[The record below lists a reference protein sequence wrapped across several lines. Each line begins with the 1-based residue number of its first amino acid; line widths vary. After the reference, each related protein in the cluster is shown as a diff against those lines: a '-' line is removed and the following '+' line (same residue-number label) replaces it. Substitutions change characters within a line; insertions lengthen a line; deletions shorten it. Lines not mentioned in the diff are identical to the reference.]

1 MVRMARQIVRYGVGL
16 GVGLCLL
23 VGCSETVD
31 PNAMPAGPEQIAET
45 FYRALLANPL
55 VDLPTPEQL
64 RPFRPLLQQ
73 SLLRRLEQAHAVDLS
88 IRSSTQLPTPP
99 AVQGS
104 LFTSLADG
112 FTDFELVACQTKKL
126 KSRCQFT
133 LIYNKQG
140 HTIEWQDE
148 LRLRRGRLGWQVEDL
163 VYGGNWAYAP
173 TGKLTSRL
181 DVVIASAP
189 APTKP

>member
-1 MVRMARQIVRYGVGL
+1 MVRMARQIVRYGVGF
-16 GVGLCLL
+16 GLCLL

-31 PNAMPAGPEQIAET
+31 PNALPAGPDQIAET

-55 VDLPTPEQL
+55 MDLPAPEQL

-73 SLLRRLEQAHAVDLS
+73 SLLRRLGQAHAADLS
-88 IRSSTQLPTPP
+88 IRTSTQLATPP

-104 LFTSLADG
+104 LFTSLAEG

-133 LIYNKQG
+133 LIYDKQG
-140 HTIEWQDE
+140 QTIEWQDE
-148 LRLRRGRLGWQVEDL
+148 LRLRRGRLGWQVDDL
-163 VYGGNWAYAP
+163 VYGGHWAYVP

-189 APTKP
+189 APAKP

>member
-1 MVRMARQIVRYGVGL
+1 M
-16 GVGLCLL
+16 
-23 VGCSETVD
+23 
-31 PNAMPAGPEQIAET
+31 
-45 FYRALLANPL
+45 
-55 VDLPTPEQL
+55 
-64 RPFRPLLQQ
+64 
-73 SLLRRLEQAHAVDLS
+73 DLS

-163 VYGGNWAYAP
+163 VYGGNWVYAP

>member
-1 MVRMARQIVRYGVGL
+1 MVRMARQIVRYGVGF
-16 GVGLCLL
+16 GLCLL

-31 PNAMPAGPEQIAET
+31 PNALPAGPDQIAET

-55 VDLPTPEQL
+55 MDLPAPEQL

-73 SLLRRLEQAHAVDLS
+73 SLLRRLEQAHAADLS
-88 IRSSTQLPTPP
+88 IRTSTQLATPP

-104 LFTSLADG
+104 LFTSLAEG
-112 FTDFELVACQTKKL
+112 FTDFELVACQIKKL

-133 LIYNKQG
+133 LIYDKQG
-140 HTIEWQDE
+140 RAIEWQDE

-163 VYGGNWAYAP
+163 VYGGHWAYVP

-181 DVVIASAP
+181 DVVIASASAP
-189 APTKP
+189 AKP

>member
-1 MVRMARQIVRYGVGL
+1 MVRMARQIVRYGVGF
-16 GVGLCLL
+16 GLCLL

-31 PNAMPAGPEQIAET
+31 PNALPAGPDQIAET
-45 FYRALLANPL
+45 FYRTLLANPL
-55 VDLPTPEQL
+55 MDLPAPEQL

-73 SLLRRLEQAHAVDLS
+73 SLLRRLEQAHAADLS
-88 IRSSTQLPTPP
+88 IRTSTQLATPP

-104 LFTSLADG
+104 LFTSLAEG

-133 LIYNKQG
+133 LIYDKQG
-140 HTIEWQDE
+140 QTIEWQDE
-148 LRLRRGRLGWQVEDL
+148 LRLRRGRLGWQVDDL
-163 VYGGNWAYAP
+163 VYGGHWAYVP

-189 APTKP
+189 APAKP

>member
-1 MVRMARQIVRYGVGL
+1 MVRMARQIVRYGVGF
-16 GVGLCLL
+16 GLCLL

-31 PNAMPAGPEQIAET
+31 PNALPAGPDQIAET
-45 FYRALLANPL
+45 FYRALLPNPL
-55 VDLPTPEQL
+55 MDLPAPEQL

-73 SLLRRLEQAHAVDLS
+73 SLLRRLEQAHAADLS
-88 IRSSTQLPTPP
+88 IRTSTQLATPP

-104 LFTSLADG
+104 LFTSLAEG

-133 LIYNKQG
+133 LIYDKQG
-140 HTIEWQDE
+140 QTIEWQDE

-163 VYGGNWAYAP
+163 VYGGHWAYVP

-189 APTKP
+189 APAKP

>member
-55 VDLPTPEQL
+55 VDLPAPEQL

-73 SLLRRLEQAHAVDLS
+73 SLLRRLEQAHAADLS

-104 LFTSLADG
+104 L
-112 FTDFELVACQTKKL
+112 
-126 KSRCQFT
+126 
-133 LIYNKQG
+133 Y
-140 HTIEWQDE
+140 
-148 LRLRRGRLGWQVEDL
+148 
-163 VYGGNWAYAP
+163 
-173 TGKLTSRL
+173 
-181 DVVIASAP
+181 
-189 APTKP
+189 